1 MKDFISNVFQI
12 LPRIRVPVVMA
23 VDGSIVTTAMLA
35 SFLLRLDTSAQ
46 ALFSVPYV
54 PMSVAV
60 ALPIQMGVFWL
71 SGLYRGIWRFSSIP
85 DLTRIL
91 VATLLAV
98 SATVLGLFLI
108 IRLESVPRSVFVIDW
123 LLLVVGLGGVRFGY
137 RVARDSFRP
146 SSEKTAIIVG
156 AGRAGEQLFREFK
169 NNLTLSTGVAGF
181 IDDEPSLKGKYLHGV
196 PVLGSIASLP
206 QAIRRTGASE
216 ILIAIPSIS
225 NSRIRQ
231 IVDLCA
237 DLGVAVKRLPDLSSL
252 VTGRVIASQLKAVS
266 PEDLLGRPPVELN
279 RQAMAEM
286 LAGKRVLITGAGG
299 SIGGELCRQIASFQ
313 PASLMLAEMT
323 ELFLY
328 EIEKEMTELAPRLP
342 ISYVIQDVRNEKGV
356 HKVFKEFRPE
366 VVFHAAAYKHV
377 PLMEQNPWQAIENN
391 VGGTRNVAAAAG
403 AFGAERFVLV
413 STDKAVNPTNV
424 MGATKRVCEMV
435 CTDLQQDYVDTRYI
449 AVRFGNV
456 LGSTGSVI
464 PLFRRQIEVGGP
476 VTVTHPDVRRYFM
489 SIPEAVQLVMQ
500 AAAMGRGGEVFVLE
514 MGEPVRIVDLARE
527 MIALSGFIPEK
538 EIKIVFTGLRPGEK
552 LYEELLTDAESTVAT
567 SHPGVRIARLSP
579 NMSEFRENLTNLLRT
594 GAETTRTDL
603 LKQLRGLVPEYGPAI
618 EENRKRLRLI
628 Q

>member
-1 MKDFISNVFQI
+1 MRRLNQIFQM
-12 LPRIRVPVVMA
+12 LPRIKVPVVVA
-23 VDGSIVTTAMLA
+23 VDSGIVAAAMLA
-35 SFLLRLDTSAQ
+35 AFLLRLDIGIVDLFGPPYTLP
-46 ALFSVPYV
+46 ALFI
-54 PMSVAV
+54 
-60 ALPIQMGVFWL
+60 ALPVQMTVFWFA
-71 SGLYRGIWRFSSIP
+71 GLYRGIWRFSSIP

-91 VATLLAV
+91 VATLLGV
-98 SATVLGLFLI
+98 SATALGMFFFN
-108 IRLESVPRSVFVIDW
+108 RLESVPRSVFIIDW
-123 LLLVVGLGGVRFGY
+123 LLLVVGLGGVRFSY
-137 RVARDSFRP
+137 RILRDSLRP
-146 SSEKTAIIVG
+146 STENKAIIVG

-169 NNLTLSTGVAGF
+169 NNPALNIGVVGF
-181 IDDEPSLKGKYLHGV
+181 VDDEPALKGKYLHGV
-196 PVLGSIASLP
+196 PVFGGTPRLP
-206 QAIRRTGASE
+206 EVIKITDANE
-216 ILIAIPSIS
+216 VLIAIPTIE
-225 NSRIRQ
+225 NKKIRQ

-237 DLGVAVKRLPDLSSL
+237 DLGVSVKRLPDLSSF

-286 LAGKRVLITGAGG
+286 LAGKRVLVTGAGG
-299 SIGGELCRQIASFQ
+299 SIGGELCRQIAAFQ
-313 PASLMLAEMT
+313 PASLILAEIT

-328 EIEKEMTELAPRLP
+328 EIEREMTELAPRLP
-342 ISYVIQDVRNEKGV
+342 IAYVIQDVRNKAGV
-356 HKVFKEFRPE
+356 ERLFRDHRPE

-391 VGGTRNVAAAAG
+391 VGGTRNVASAAG

-424 MGATKRVCEMV
+424 MGATKRICEMV
-435 CTDLQQDYVDTRYI
+435 CTDLQADYTDTRYI

-464 PLFRRQIEVGGP
+464 PLFQKQIEAGGP

-500 AAAMGRGGEVFVLE
+500 AAAMGDGGEVFVLE

-527 MIALSGFIPEK
+527 MIALSGFIPER
-538 EIKIVFTGLRPGEK
+538 EIKIQFTGLRPGEK

-567 SHPGVRIARLSP
+567 SHPGVRIARLSR
-579 NMSEFRENLTNLLRT
+579 NTDVFRENLEILLKT
-594 GAETTRTDL
+594 GGGTSRSDL
-603 LKQLRGLVPEYGPAI
+603 LEQLRSIVPEYGPSI
-618 EENRKRLRLI
+618 EANRRRLRLI